1 MDGLTLPP
9 DLEQFAAEAV
19 ASGRFR
25 DVDEIVRT
33 GVDLLRRR
41 ETARADFIASLEAA
55 QEEARRDGVFTIDE
69 VAAELDEI
77 IAAAARHQR

>member
-41 ETARADFIASLEAA
+41 EAARAEFIKSLEDA
-55 QEEARRDGVFTIDE
+55 QAEAERDGWHSLEDVM
-69 VAAELDEI
+69 AEADEI
-77 IAAAARHQR
+77 IAAMREHD

>member
-41 ETARADFIASLEAA
+41 ETARAEFIKSLEDA
-55 QEEARRDGVFTIDE
+55 QAEAERDGWHSLEDVM
-69 VAAELDEI
+69 AEADEI
-77 IAAAARHQR
+77 IASMREHD

>member
-1 MDGLTLPP
+1 MDGVTLPP
-9 DLEQFAAEAV
+9 ELEQFAAEAV

-41 ETARADFIASLEAA
+41 ETARAAFIKSLEDA
-55 QEEARRDGVFTIDE
+55 QAEAERDGWHSLEDVM
-69 VAAELDEI
+69 AEADEI
-77 IAAAARHQR
+77 IAWMREHD

>member
-25 DVDEIVRT
+25 DVNEIVRT

-41 ETARADFIASLEAA
+41 ETARADFIKSLEDALA
-55 QEEARRDGVFTIDE
+55 EAERDGWHSLEDVM
-69 VAAELDEI
+69 AEADEI
-77 IAAAARHQR
+77 IASMREHD